1 MTNFDTEETK
11 EILFPDEEVL
21 NQSPKDSFNEKL
33 RNEILYKK
41 AKDMEKIAPELYE
54 TANEHKIYTELA
66 EFIREHIKSVGQEQA
81 IKDFQCG
88 LNFLHK
94 DIADLLK
101 EDGDYGEK
109 TFAAFYE
116 VLQHYPLEVVKEAI
130 LRGAKSNVG
139 IDYEYSIDEEP
150 ETLIENV
157 EENLNKEEI

>member
-1 MTNFDTEETK
+1 MQNFDVNETREIIFSDEET
-11 EILFPDEEVL
+11 L
-21 NQSPKDSFNEKL
+21 NRPVSESFSEQL
-33 RNEILYKK
+33 RNEFAYKQIENS
-41 AKDMEKIAPELYE
+41 AKFNPELAE
-54 TANEHKIYTELA
+54 IANEHKIYTELA
-66 EFIREHIKSVGQEQA
+66 EFIRGHIKSVGQEQA
-81 IKDFQCG
+81 VKDFQTG

-139 IDYEYSIDEEP
+139 IDIEYSIDEEP

>member
-11 EILFPDEEVL
+11 EILFPEDEVL
-21 NQSPKDSFNEKL
+21 NQSPEESFNEKL

-81 IKDFQCG
+81 VKDFQCG

-139 IDYEYSIDEEP
+139 IDYEYSIDKEP

-157 EENLNKEEI
+157 EENLNKKEI